1 MFLSFVVDGVGG
13 NAGLVPAPLTRGRVR
28 GSGSTCMDAQPEGGH
43 IDPPLQEIN
52 YLFERNLL
60 YIARAWL
67 VIKYTQK
74 PGSQW

>member
-1 MFLSFVVDGVGG
+1 MG
-13 NAGLVPAPLTRGRVR
+13 
-28 GSGSTCMDAQPEGGH
+28 AQPEGGH
-43 IDPPLQEIN
+43 MGPLQKTN